1 MPKYLT
7 KRIFIVRPSV
17 FLPKMI
23 WCERI
28 LLPDCT
34 GSLHCRH
41 HCQSVCKWG
50 RTHKF
55 ESNLTVSQSL
65 IILYS
70 SIYWTWII
78 VLIDYK
84 SIKIYISLFSIRSI
98 TLSASL
104 RYTLSWKELLPA
116 FNEMGW
122 KFKPVYRK
130 HNQPEPG
137 INFQMFPWNL
147 YTFADSQSPRWCR
160 IIISGRSL
168 RQCGFLFLFL

>member
-17 FLPKMI
+17 FLPKMF

-55 ESNLTVSQSL
+55 WKELESNLTVSQSL
-65 IILYS
+65 IFLYS

-78 VLIDYK
+78 VFIDYK
-84 SIKIYISLFSIRSI
+84 SIKIYISLIYSLFDLI
-98 TLSASL
+98 ASL
-104 RYTLSWKELLPA
+104 RYMRFHEKNYFPLSMKWVENSNHRHGHL
-116 FNEMGW
+116 
-122 KFKPVYRK
+122 K

-137 INFQMFPWNL
+137 IHFQMFPWNL
-147 YTFADSQSPRWCR
+147 LLQRANRLVDAE
-160 IIISGRSL
+160 
-168 RQCGFLFLFL
+168 